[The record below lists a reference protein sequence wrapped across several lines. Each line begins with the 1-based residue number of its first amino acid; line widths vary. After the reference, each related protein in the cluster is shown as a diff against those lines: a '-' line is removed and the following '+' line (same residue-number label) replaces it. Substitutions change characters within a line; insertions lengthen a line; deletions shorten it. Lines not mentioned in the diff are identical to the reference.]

1 MKTKTNKQT
10 KNDNKYGEKER
21 NNQTETFKKGTKE
34 QRKKERRKGGRKVKK
49 KHRKVADQ
57 ENGCH
62 VNDSVVDFNKKKERE
77 EKEIK

>member
-1 MKTKTNKQT
+1 M
-10 KNDNKYGEKER
+10 E
-21 NNQTETFKKGTKE
+21 
-34 QRKKERRKGGRKVKK
+34 RKKERNKQKHLRREQRNKERKKKGRKEGKK

-62 VNDSVVDFNKKKERE
+62 VNDSVVDFNKKKKERE